1 MGRVVR
7 AYLAGI
13 LLCGGFVLLA
23 ACQAHT
29 YNVRYEI
36 LGTASTIRATYTNA
50 TGAIEQ
56 RDVQGS
62 WNLDL
67 QADAGKFLTLRAAN
81 PTAEGTVRC
90 RLLIDGQV
98 FKEGESSGG
107 FKFVDCSGMLPLPT
121 PLPTAPRP

>member
-1 MGRVVR
+1 MGRVIKVW
-7 AYLAGI
+7 LTGVCCVG
-13 LLCGGFVLLA
+13 LVLLA

-29 YNVRYEI
+29 YNVRYEVS
-36 LGTASTIRATYTNA
+36 GTASTIRATYTNA
-50 TGAIEQ
+50 TGATEQ

-62 WNLDL
+62 WSLDL
-67 QADAGKFLTLRAAN
+67 QVDAGKFLILRAVN

-98 FKEGESSGG
+98 FKEGESTGG